1 MSWTV
6 LGASGTIGRRLAA
19 HLRADGNTVYT
30 PSRGDRGWLYL
41 RPLGHVIY
49 AIGLTADF
57 RQRPYDTVQAHVSV
71 LAELLQ
77 RGNFESLLY
86 LSSTRVY
93 ARAAGGLEDS
103 PLPVLTQDS
112 SDLYNLSKL
121 MGESLCLQ
129 DARAGV
135 RVARLSNV
143 VGGEDADSVN
153 FVPSLVREARS
164 GRIVLQTA
172 ADSAKDYIH
181 IDDVVELLPRIA
193 ASGLQRLYNVASGV
207 QTTHAQW
214 TAQLAART
222 GCAVEVAPGAIT
234 VRFIPIDI
242 GRIRAEFDFQPRPVL
257 TALAGSF
264 AST

>member
-6 LGASGTIGRRLAA
+6 LGSSGTIGRCLVAR
-19 HLRADGNTVYT
+19 LRAAGQTVDT
-30 PSRGDRGWLYL
+30 PGRGDADLYR

-57 RQRPYDTVQAHVSV
+57 RQRPYATVQAHVSV

-77 RGNFESLLY
+77 QADFESLLY

-93 ARAAGGLEDS
+93 ARAASGREDS
-103 PLPVLTQDS
+103 PLPVLAQDP

-143 VGGEDADSVN
+143 VGGEDADSAN
-153 FVPSLVREARS
+153 FVPSLVREARA

-181 IDDVVELLPRIA
+181 IDDVAELLPRIA
-193 ASGLQRLYNVASGV
+193 ADGRERLYNVASGV

-214 TAQLAART
+214 TEQLAAQT
-222 GCAVEVAPGAIT
+222 GCAVEVTPDALS
-234 VRFIPIDI
+234 VRFIPVDI

-257 TALAGSF
+257 AALAGAFS
-264 AST
+264 